1 MKNKHKVLV
10 VLASVVAGYVLL
22 HMWVLDIFAAP
33 QIYRPDMRLVDAVND
48 GVAIGE
54 LEKLLEQSPE
64 LLDLQPM
71 GCSALYLAVL
81 LENREAA
88 QFLVD
93 RGASFDVS
101 GDSLLGEPMR
111 SLIEVA
117 ILNRDDDTLKL
128 LLRANQMK
136 SVGQDELLAA
146 REVAIKLQSE
156 SAIEILNRYVR

>member
-1 MKNKHKVLV
+1 
-10 VLASVVAGYVLL
+10 
-22 HMWVLDIFAAP
+22 
-33 QIYRPDMRLVDAVND
+33 MRLVDAVND

-117 ILNRDDDTLKL
+117 ILNRDDDTLRL
-128 LLRANQMK
+128 LLRANQMN

-156 SAIEILNRYVR
+156 SAVKTINRYVR